1 MYQPLRHLF
10 LLISLWL
17 GLAMAA
23 QAADHISQRAWFEDR
38 TGLLTIEQVRQQNF
52 APFDS
57 VLSRG
62 LGQAPIWI
70 RLRIDPGTKDE
81 FGEPSEHKNLYLKIL
96 PIYLDKIQLFDPLD
110 IPGTQ
115 RVTGDQYPIAQDEF
129 RSMSFGFLIPR
140 GEAARDIYL
149 KVDTTSTRFFDV
161 EALTL
166 EDLLESERRLQ
177 IFSGMFTGISTL
189 LLAWGVVSWLISRE
203 PLLFAYVLSQ
213 FAGLMFGATVLGHLR
228 YLFGGSLAPVL
239 VDYATSV
246 SVIAAVGMATYF
258 YWRLFQEFRPP
269 EWGSRMLLAVLG
281 LMAIALLLVA
291 IGEVRAGITINWL
304 TVSMVPPLCFG
315 MVFFC
320 KGWGPENPSAKRL
333 LPRATMIVYFGALFL
348 ITVIA
353 GLGGLGV
360 LGSGRF
366 AIYGGLGN
374 TLFSGILAFAIL
386 QYRATLNQKA
396 QAQMAAELASAKE
409 IAEKEREHRLD
420 QDRLLTMLAH
430 ELKTPLSVISLALS
444 TQTQQEASRAAA
456 KHAVRDISEIIDQ
469 CLQADSLDT
478 KRVRLNPHETALREV
493 IEEVLARI
501 PELEQRLQV
510 AGPLQTRI
518 STDPRLLRIIVFNL
532 LDNAMRYGDSQAPV
546 NLEIAQ
552 DMQGAA
558 TLVVRNAL
566 GPAGVPDSARVFEKY
581 YRSSGAHRMSGTGL
595 GLYLS
600 RQLAQALGGRLGYA
614 FQDATVTFTLWI
626 PQHPNPD

>member
-1 MYQPLRHLF
+1 MYQTLRHLF
-10 LLISLWL
+10 LLTSLWL
-17 GLAMAA
+17 GLASAA

-38 TGLLTIEQVRQQNF
+38 TGQLTIEQVRQQRF

-57 VLSRG
+57 VLSLG
-62 LGQAPIWI
+62 LGASPIWI
-70 RLRIDPGTKDE
+70 RLRIDPSTKDE
-81 FGEPSEHKNLYLKIL
+81 FGKPSGQNNLYLKIL
-96 PIYLDKIQLFDPLD
+96 PIYLDKIELFDPLD
-110 IPGTQ
+110 IPGTL
-115 RVTGDQYPIAQDEF
+115 RVTGDQYPVAQDEF
-129 RSMSFGFLIPR
+129 RSMSFGFLIPK
-140 GEAARDIYL
+140 GETARDIYL
-149 KVDTTSTRFFDV
+149 RVDTTSTRFFDV

-166 EDLLESERRLQ
+166 EDLPESERRLQ

-213 FAGLMFGATVLGHLR
+213 FTGLMFGATVLGHLR
-228 YLFGGSLAPVL
+228 YLFGEPFGPAF
-239 VDYATSV
+239 VDHATSV

-258 YWRLFQEFRPP
+258 YWRLFQEFKPP
-269 EWGSRMLLAVLG
+269 KWGSRLLLVVLG
-281 LMAIALLLVA
+281 FMGAALLLVA
-291 IGEVRAGITINWL
+291 VGEVRNGITINWL
-304 TVSMVPPLCFG
+304 TVSLVPPLCFV

-320 KGWGPENPSAKRL
+320 KGWGPGNPSAKRL
-333 LPRATMIVYFGALFL
+333 LPRAIMIFYFGALFL
-348 ITVIA
+348 ITFIA

-374 TLFSGILAFAIL
+374 SLFSGILAFAIL

-430 ELKTPLSVISLALS
+430 ELKTPLSVISLALG
-444 TQTQQEASRAAA
+444 TQTQQEETRSAG
-456 KHAVRDISEIIDQ
+456 KNAVRDIREIIDQ

-478 KRVRLNPHETALREV
+478 KRLRLNPHETVIREI

-510 AGPLQTRI
+510 TGPLQTRVT
-518 STDPRLLRIIVFNL
+518 TDPRLVRIIIFNL
-532 LDNAMRYGDSQAPV
+532 LDNAMRYSDPKAPIYF
-546 NLEIAQ
+546 EIAPEE
-552 DMQGAA
+552 QGA
-558 TLVVRNAL
+558 VSIIVRNAP
-566 GPAGVPDSARVFEKY
+566 GAAGAPDSARIFEKY

-614 FQDATVTFTLWI
+614 FQDATVIFTLWI